1 MGIVVQAGQRF
12 AAISELQVGE
22 GSVNNAAVGTTMAL
36 LERGSK
42 VMSAIHKRLYFSMKE
57 EFKLLV

>member
-22 GSVNNAAVGTTMAL
+22 GSQQAAVGTTMAL

-42 VMSAIHKRLYFSMKE
+42 VMSAFIRDCISL
-57 EFKLLV
+57 